1 MILLYEQAGNDVF
14 GKLKQ
19 RLNGKASA
27 VSLES
32 YTHLEDLFHRLR
44 KPRVNLKIG
53 VLAITDVAELD
64 RLLAIRELLAD
75 MRLVLDLADDD
86 PTTLAKAHALAPR
99 FITFID
105 NGIEPLVSVVE
116 RMMECRA
123 NPTAPTTAAR
133 EAVLT

>member
-1 MILLYEQAGNDVF
+1 MILLYAQAGNDVF

-86 PTTLAKAHALAPR
+86 PTTQIGRAH
-99 FITFID
+99 
-105 NGIEPLVSVVE
+105 V
-116 RMMECRA
+116 
-123 NPTAPTTAAR
+123 
-133 EAVLT
+133 